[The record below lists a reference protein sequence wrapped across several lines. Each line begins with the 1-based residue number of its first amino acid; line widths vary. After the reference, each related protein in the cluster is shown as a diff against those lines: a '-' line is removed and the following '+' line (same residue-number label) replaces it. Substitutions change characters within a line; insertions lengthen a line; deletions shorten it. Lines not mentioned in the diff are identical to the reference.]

1 MYTIIVNNDNV
12 LDKTNVERVM
22 CKSKL
27 VNNMHFLVPLMYDQ
41 ISMDGFTAVLEYR
54 LPVSKAYHTEILVV
68 QPEIYKDD
76 YLEYRLP
83 FDTNLTAEAGEIELQ
98 LTFTK
103 AILNDDGTT
112 TQYVR
117 KTLPTQIVIT
127 PIASWADMIPDAAL
141 TALDQRIIALDLA
154 QEQLAQLAQLLNTGK
169 ADNVVIE
176 GDQLQLTSNGVK
188 IGDAVTVNQIYN
200 INTTGELK
208 VVEI

>member
-1 MYTIIVNNDNV
+1 MYTIIVNNNNV

-27 VNNMHFLVPLMYDQ
+27 VNNMHFLVPLMYDE

-54 LPVSKAYHTEILVV
+54 LPGSKAYHTEILVV

-103 AILNDDGTT
+103 AIVNDDGST

-117 KTLPTQIVIT
+117 KTLPTQITIT
-127 PIASWADMIPDAAL
+127 PIASLADMIPDAAL

-188 IGDAVTVNQIYN
+188 IGDAVTVNQTYN

>member
-1 MYTIIVNNDNV
+1 MYTIIVNNNNV

-27 VNNMHFLVPLMYDQ
+27 VNNMHFLVPLMYDE

-117 KTLPTQIVIT
+117 KTLPTQITIT

-188 IGDAVTVNQIYN
+188 IGDAVTVNQTYN

>member
-68 QPEIYKDD
+68 QPEIYKED

-83 FDTNLTAEAGEIELQ
+83 FDTNLTVEAGEIEIQ

-103 AILNDDGTT
+103 AEINDDGTT

-117 KTLPTQIVIT
+117 KTLPTQITIT

-154 QEQLAQLAQLLNTGK
+154 QEQLAQLAQLLNTDK

-188 IGDAVTVNQIYN
+188 IGDAVTVNQTYN

>member
-1 MYTIIVNNDNV
+1 MYTIIVNNNNV

-27 VNNMHFLVPLMYDQ
+27 VNSMHFLVPLMYDE

-103 AILNDDGTT
+103 AIVNDDGST

-117 KTLPTQIVIT
+117 KTLPTQIIIT

-188 IGDAVTVNQIYN
+188 IGDAVTVNQTYN

>member
-1 MYTIIVNNDNV
+1 MYTIVVNNDNV

-169 ADNVVIE
+169 ADNIVIE

-188 IGDAVTVNQIYN
+188 IGDAVTVNQTYN

>member
-1 MYTIIVNNDNV
+1 
-12 LDKTNVERVM
+12 
-22 CKSKL
+22 
-27 VNNMHFLVPLMYDQ
+27 
-41 ISMDGFTAVLEYR
+41 MDGFTAVLEYR

-117 KTLPTQIVIT
+117 KTLPT
-127 PIASWADMIPDAAL
+127 
-141 TALDQRIIALDLA
+141 
-154 QEQLAQLAQLLNTGK
+154 
-169 ADNVVIE
+169 
-176 GDQLQLTSNGVK
+176 
-188 IGDAVTVNQIYN
+188 
-200 INTTGELK
+200 
-208 VVEI
+208 

>member
-1 MYTIIVNNDNV
+1 MYTIIVNNNNV

-27 VNNMHFLVPLMYDQ
+27 VNNMHFLVPLMYDE

-103 AILNDDGTT
+103 AIVNDDGST

-117 KTLPTQIVIT
+117 KTLPTQITIT

-188 IGDAVTVNQIYN
+188 IGDAVTVNQTYN

>member
-27 VNNMHFLVPLMYDQ
+27 VNHMHFLVPLMYDQ

-68 QPEIYKDD
+68 QPAIYKDD

-103 AILNDDGTT
+103 ATLNDDGTT

-117 KTLPTQIVIT
+117 KTLPTQIMIT

-154 QEQLAQLAQLLNTGK
+154 QEQLAQLAQLLNSGK
-169 ADNVVIE
+169 ADNIVIE

-188 IGDAVTVNQIYN
+188 IGDAVTVNQTYN

>member
-12 LDKTNVERVM
+12 LDKTVVERVM

-188 IGDAVTVNQIYN
+188 IGDAVTVNQTYN

>member
-103 AILNDDGTT
+103 ATLNDDGTT

-169 ADNVVIE
+169 ADNIVIE

-188 IGDAVTVNQIYN
+188 IGDAVTVNQTYN

>member
-117 KTLPTQIVIT
+117 KTLPTQITIT

-188 IGDAVTVNQIYN
+188 IGDAVTVNQTYN

>member
-1 MYTIIVNNDNV
+1 MYTIIVNNSNV

-27 VNNMHFLVPLMYDQ
+27 VNRMHFLVPLMYDE

-54 LPVSKAYHTEILVV
+54 LPVSKAYHTEILIV
-68 QPEIYKDD
+68 QPEIYKED

-103 AILNDDGTT
+103 AEINDDGTT

-117 KTLPTQIVIT
+117 KTLPT
-127 PIASWADMIPDAAL
+127 
-141 TALDQRIIALDLA
+141 
-154 QEQLAQLAQLLNTGK
+154 
-169 ADNVVIE
+169 
-176 GDQLQLTSNGVK
+176 
-188 IGDAVTVNQIYN
+188 
-200 INTTGELK
+200 
-208 VVEI
+208 

>member
-27 VNNMHFLVPLMYDQ
+27 VNSMHFLVPLMYDQ

-83 FDTNLTAEAGEIELQ
+83 FDTKLTSEAGEIELQ

-117 KTLPTQIVIT
+117 KTLPTLIVIT

-188 IGDAVTVNQIYN
+188 IGDAVTVNQTYN
-200 INTTGELK
+200 INTTGEMK

>member
-1 MYTIIVNNDNV
+1 MYTIIVNNNNV

-27 VNNMHFLVPLMYDQ
+27 VNNMHFLVPLMYDE

-103 AILNDDGTT
+103 AIVNDDGST

-117 KTLPTQIVIT
+117 KTLPT
-127 PIASWADMIPDAAL
+127 
-141 TALDQRIIALDLA
+141 
-154 QEQLAQLAQLLNTGK
+154 
-169 ADNVVIE
+169 
-176 GDQLQLTSNGVK
+176 
-188 IGDAVTVNQIYN
+188 
-200 INTTGELK
+200 
-208 VVEI
+208 

>member
-188 IGDAVTVNQIYN
+188 IGDAVTVNQTYN

>member
-68 QPEIYKDD
+68 QPEIYKED

-83 FDTNLTAEAGEIELQ
+83 FDTNLTVEAGEIEIQ

-103 AILNDDGTT
+103 AEINDDGTT

-117 KTLPTQIVIT
+117 KTLPTQITIT
-127 PIASWADMIPDAAL
+127 PIASWSDMIPDAAL

-154 QEQLAQLAQLLNTGK
+154 QEQLAQLAQLLNTDK

-188 IGDAVTVNQIYN
+188 IGDAVTVNQTYN